1 MYVDKIIIFL
11 FYWNL
16 TFVTVGVLLPPC
28 NKLNTGG
35 DDVVFQ
41 FWRVDLSSGT
51 PRSTGASDM
60 LQTDNEISSQETEH
74 DRKHDVF
81 ISYRRQT
88 GKHLA
93 GSVSPSAASI
103 VVVYL

>member
-1 MYVDKIIIFL
+1 M
-11 FYWNL
+11 
-16 TFVTVGVLLPPC
+16 TVY
-28 NKLNTGG
+28 
-35 DDVVFQ
+35 

-60 LQTDNEISSQETEH
+60 LQTDNEVSSHETEH

-93 GSVSPSAASI
+93 GSVSPSLPSQSRWVLVALHMRYVTRET
-103 VVVYL
+103 VVS